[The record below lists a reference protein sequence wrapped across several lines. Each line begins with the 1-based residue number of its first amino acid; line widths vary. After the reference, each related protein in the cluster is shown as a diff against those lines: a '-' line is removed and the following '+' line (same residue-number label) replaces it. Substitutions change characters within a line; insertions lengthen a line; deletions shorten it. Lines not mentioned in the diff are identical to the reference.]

1 MAGKTTERGEGGKTR
16 ADLEGKEGK
25 VGGVGRLQKKRFQIF
40 LPPTLPKHADERRDK
55 VVGFFYEKRGL
66 SGCNG

>member
-40 LPPTLPKHADERRDK
+40 LPPPFKSTQTREGTR
-55 VVGFFYEKRGL
+55 
-66 SGCNG
+66 